1 MLYSSS
7 EFEIESTFLLPNL
20 ILFRLANYW
29 LVLTYDFTVS
39 GLLKIKLMSSI
50 CFHRIRPKILVF
62 QSLTSHLTPFSLV
75 WGHEIYHSKQN
86 VFSCLLHKTIFPVT
100 DEGRIVS
107 SRNNHKIFINVH
119 FVWRLKS
126 GFTSGYSPSQLQNV
140 PAQKHSHSW
149 YHLNN
154 ILGRNSAA
162 KSHSKGPNSAK
173 VITRRQICLPS
184 L

>member
-1 MLYSSS
+1 MKFITRNKMFSPVYC
-7 EFEIESTFLLPNL
+7 IE
-20 ILFRLANYW
+20 
-29 LVLTYDFTVS
+29 
-39 GLLKIKLMSSI
+39 
-50 CFHRIRPKILVF
+50 
-62 QSLTSHLTPFSLV
+62 
-75 WGHEIYHSKQN
+75 
-86 VFSCLLHKTIFPVT
+86 TIFPVT

-107 SRNNHKIFINVH
+107 SRNNHKIFIKLH

-162 KSHSKGPNSAK
+162 KSHSKGPICKSNNKKANMLALPVNKMCLFASMDNAPPETRDIKNIKVNSFPGSSILFSS
-173 VITRRQICLPS
+173 VI
-184 L
+184 